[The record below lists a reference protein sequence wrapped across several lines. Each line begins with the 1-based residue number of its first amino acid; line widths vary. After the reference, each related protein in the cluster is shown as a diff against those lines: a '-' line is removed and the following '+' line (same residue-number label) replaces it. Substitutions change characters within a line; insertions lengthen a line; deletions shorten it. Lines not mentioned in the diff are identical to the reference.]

1 MLQRANLLFQTK
13 GVELMRCRTT
23 LKVIAICLLCATS
36 GFASEI
42 RGTYLESR
50 TCQVYTGPCFAN
62 GEMGLA
68 GRGAIMAWQIE
79 QGQQAGTDLSGLS
92 VVAVLRASNTLGH
105 QGVDGVDAAK
115 SVVYVDDR
123 AGEIQRKALVEF
135 ARRQLG
141 KAGSNIIRIEAL
153 PIEMSLDV
161 AELKGNLKAGKNV
174 ELSTRP
180 ARPGDCI
187 CGNEVAFYPPLAQ
200 VENFAP
206 GVSLVSR
213 FSGRGLGQQWDSH
226 DSRSAYMAT
235 FTYE

>member
-1 MLQRANLLFQTK
+1 
-13 GVELMRCRTT
+13 MRCRTT
-23 LKVIAICLLCATS
+23 LKAVAICLLSATM

-68 GRGAIMAWQIE
+68 GRGAIMAWQID
-79 QGQQAGTDLSGLS
+79 QGQQAGTDLSGLN

-105 QGVDGVDAAK
+105 QGVDGVDTAK

-123 AGEIQRKALVEF
+123 AGELQRKALVEF

-141 KAGSNIIRIEAL
+141 KAGSNIVRIEAL

-161 AELKGNLKAGKNV
+161 AELKGNLKAGKAV
-174 ELSTRP
+174 ELATRR
-180 ARPGDCI
+180 AKPGDCI

-206 GVSLVSR
+206 GVSLVCR
-213 FSGRGLGQQWDSH
+213 FSGRGLGQQWASH